1 MGPHSNKHPE
11 SLNTDSTQ
19 WRGRTLDLLFYIASI
34 CAAIEMYFL
43 YIYYQENQEYFINF
57 IFFAIIFIVTLLFT
71 FIKPL
76 GYNIRSNGLS
86 AIILA
91 FGMVELFTTGLP
103 GDGRIFLLAAPIA
116 SLLLVGS
123 PNSAI
128 FTLISLLIY
137 LIAGFTPYLDFVPL
151 HYIPMGNAIDQDV
164 WITSGIVFSGVMI
177 GLLLLGWRFS
187 SMNQRTSQQNT
198 LLSTESKSLRD
209 LTNDLQARE
218 LELQALLNAIGD
230 KVLVIDIQG
239 RILKSTDGHYRT
251 SGTVAESHRKNVFR
265 ILPQPQASEVLEQ
278 IQDALQFH
286 QTRVIDYCV
295 EENGQERWYSGTI
308 SPFEADKV
316 VMVSRDITDSITSSY
331 RERDQR
337 TLANALKNA
346 ASLVNS
352 PLDLNEVLSRV
363 LAAVGDVVSVD
374 VSSIILIG
382 DRGMLSGIGRSG
394 FTGFQKKMETLKN
407 LSIND
412 FQTLR
417 TMKRTGSPLLIP
429 DIALYPAWSSLA
441 GDTQTHSYLG
451 CPIKIKG
458 KVAGFLSLENIKPG
472 FFNREHVDKL
482 QSFVDLAATAIENAH
497 LQQETQKL
505 AISDEL
511 TALFNRRGLMDL
523 GRREIDR
530 ARRFNHPLSAAIMDL
545 DNFKSIN
552 DTYGHIAGDQML
564 NQVADCCRSGFREI
578 DIIARYGGDEIVVLL
593 IENNLDQ
600 AYQIAN
606 RFRESIA
613 SRVFKTDAGNLST
626 TISIGVAELSKDMD
640 NLTDLIDTADR
651 ALYMAKEAGRNRIMT
666 V

>member
-1 MGPHSNKHPE
+1 MGPHSNKHPD

-19 WRGRTLDLLFYIASI
+19 WRGRTLDLLFYIASL
-34 CAAIEMYFL
+34 CASIEMYFL
-43 YIYYQENQEYFINF
+43 FIYYQDNQAFFINF
-57 IFFAIIFIVTLLFT
+57 IFFACIFIVTLLFT
-71 FIKPL
+71 FLKPL
-76 GYNIRSNGLS
+76 GYNIRANGLS

-91 FGMVELFTTGLP
+91 FGVVELFTTGLT
-103 GDGRIFLLAAPIA
+103 GDGRIFLLAAPVTA
-116 SLLLVGS
+116 LLLVGS
-123 PNSAI
+123 PYSAI
-128 FTLISLLIY
+128 FTVLSLLTY

-151 HYIPMGNAIDQDV
+151 HFIPMGNAIDQNA
-164 WITSGIVFSGVMI
+164 WITSGIVFSGVMV
-177 GLLLLGWRFS
+177 GLLLLGWKFS
-187 SMNQRTSQQNT
+187 SMSQRTSQQNT

-251 SGTVAESHRKNVFR
+251 IGTVAESHRKNILR
-265 ILPQPQASEVLEQ
+265 TLPQPQASEVLEQ

-346 ASLVNS
+346 ASLINS
-352 PLDLNEVLSRV
+352 PLDLDEVLARV

-394 FTGFQKKMETLKN
+394 FTGFHKKMETLKN

-552 DTYGHIAGDQML
+552 DTYGHIAGDQIL

-626 TISIGVAELSKDMD
+626 TISIGVAELSKDTD
-640 NLTDLIDTADR
+640 NLTELIDTADR

>member
-1 MGPHSNKHPE
+1 MGSHSNKHPD

-19 WRGRTLDLLFYIASI
+19 WRGRTLDLLYYIASV

-43 YIYYQENQEYFINF
+43 FVYYQENQAYFINF
-57 IFFAIIFIVTLLFT
+57 IFFACIFVVTLIFT

-91 FGMVELFTTGLP
+91 FGIVELFTTGLP
-103 GDGRIFLLAAPIA
+103 GDGRIFLLAAPVTA
-116 SLLLVGS
+116 LLLVGS
-123 PNSAI
+123 PYSAI
-128 FTLISLLIY
+128 FTLLSLLTY

-151 HYIPMGNAIDQDV
+151 HFIPMGSAIDQNA

-177 GLLLLGWRFS
+177 GLLLLGWKFS
-187 SMNQRTSQQNT
+187 SMNQQTSQQNT
-198 LLSTESKSLRD
+198 LLSTESRSLRD

-239 RILKSTDGHYRT
+239 RILKSTDGQYRT
-251 SGTVAESHRKNVFR
+251 TGTVAESHRKNILR

-295 EENGQERWYSGTI
+295 DDNGQERWFSGTI
-308 SPFEADKV
+308 SPFENDKV

-382 DRGMLSGIGRSG
+382 ERGMLSGIGRSG
-394 FTGFQKKMETLKN
+394 FSGFQKKMETLKN

-441 GDTQTHSYLG
+441 GDTRTHSYLG

-472 FFNREHVDKL
+472 FFNREHVDRL

-505 AISDEL
+505 AVSDEL

-530 ARRFNHPLSAAIMDL
+530 ARRFDHPLSVAIMDL

-552 DTYGHIAGDQML
+552 DTYGHIAGDQLL
-564 NQVADCCRSGFREI
+564 NQVADCCRAGFREI

-613 SRVFKTDAGNLST
+613 ARVFKTDAGNLST

-640 NLTDLIDTADR
+640 NLTELIDTADR

-666 V
+666 A

>member
-1 MGPHSNKHPE
+1 MGSHSNKHPD

-19 WRGRTLDLLFYIASI
+19 WRGRTLDLLYYIASV

-43 YIYYQENQEYFINF
+43 FVYYQENQAYFINF
-57 IFFAIIFIVTLLFT
+57 IFFACIFVVTLIFT

-91 FGMVELFTTGLP
+91 FGIVELFTTGLP
-103 GDGRIFLLAAPIA
+103 GDGRIFLLAAPVTA
-116 SLLLVGS
+116 LLLVGS
-123 PNSAI
+123 PYSAI
-128 FTLISLLIY
+128 FTLLSLLTY

-151 HYIPMGNAIDQDV
+151 HFIPMGSAIDQNA

-177 GLLLLGWRFS
+177 GLLLLGWKFS
-187 SMNQRTSQQNT
+187 SMNQQTSQQNT
-198 LLSTESKSLRD
+198 LLSTESRSLRD

-239 RILKSTDGHYRT
+239 RILKSTDGQYRT
-251 SGTVAESHRKNVFR
+251 TGTVAESHRKNILR

-295 EENGQERWYSGTI
+295 DENGQERWFSGTI
-308 SPFEADKV
+308 SPFENDKV

-382 DRGMLSGIGRSG
+382 ERGMLSGIGRSG
-394 FTGFQKKMETLKN
+394 FSGFQKKMETLKN

-441 GDTQTHSYLG
+441 GDTRTHSYLG

-472 FFNREHVDKL
+472 FFNREHVDRL

-505 AISDEL
+505 AVSDEL

-530 ARRFNHPLSAAIMDL
+530 ARRFDHPLSVAIMDL

-552 DTYGHIAGDQML
+552 DTYGHIAGDQLL
-564 NQVADCCRSGFREI
+564 NQVADCCRAGFREI

-613 SRVFKTDAGNLST
+613 ARVFKTDAGNLST

-640 NLTDLIDTADR
+640 NLTELIDTADR

-666 V
+666 A

>member
-1 MGPHSNKHPE
+1 MGPHSNKHPD

-19 WRGRTLDLLFYIASI
+19 WRGRTLDLLFYIAAI

-43 YIYYQENQEYFINF
+43 YVYYQDNQEYFINF
-57 IFFAIIFIVTLLFT
+57 ICFAFIFIVTLLFT
-71 FIKPL
+71 FVKPL

-91 FGMVELFTTGLP
+91 FGMVELFTTGLT

-123 PNSAI
+123 PNSTI
-128 FTLISLLIY
+128 FTLLSLLIY

-151 HYIPMGNAIDQDV
+151 HYIPMGNVNDQDA
-164 WITSGIVFSGVMI
+164 WITSGIVFSGVMF

-187 SMNQRTSQQNT
+187 SMSQRTSQQNT
-198 LLSTESKSLRD
+198 LLSTESKTLLD

-251 SGTVAESHRKNVFR
+251 TGTVVENHRKNILR

-308 SPFEADKV
+308 SPFETDKV

-394 FTGFQKKMETLKN
+394 FTGFQKKMETLKD

-530 ARRFNHPLSAAIMDL
+530 ARRFNHSLSAAIMDL

-640 NLTDLIDTADR
+640 NLTELIDTADR

>member
-1 MGPHSNKHPE
+1 MGPHSNNHPD
-11 SLNTDSTQ
+11 SLNTDSIQ
-19 WRGRTLDLLFYIASI
+19 WRGKTLDLLYYIALA
-34 CAAIEMYFL
+34 CASIEMYFL
-43 YIYYQENQEYFINF
+43 YDYFQINQTYSQNFVYFIC
-57 IFFAIIFIVTLLFT
+57 IFTVTLIFT

-76 GYNIRSNGLS
+76 GYEIRANGLA
-86 AIILA
+86 AIILS
-91 FGMVELFTTGLP
+91 FGVVELFTTGLT
-103 GDGRIFLLAAPIA
+103 GDGRIFLIAAPVTA
-116 SLLLVGS
+116 LLLVGS

-128 FTLISLLIY
+128 FTLLSLLTY
-137 LIAGFTPYLDFVPL
+137 VIAGFTPYLEFVPL
-151 HYIPMGNAIDQDV
+151 QFIPMEDAIDQYT
-164 WITSGIVFSGVMI
+164 WITSGIVFSTVLI
-177 GLLLLGWRFS
+177 GLVILGWKFS
-187 SMNQRTSQQNT
+187 SMSKRTSQQNT
-198 LLSTESKSLRD
+198 LLTTESKSLRD

-230 KVLVIDIQG
+230 KVLVIDNQG

-251 SGTVAESHRKNVFR
+251 TGTVGDSHRKNILR

-295 EENGQERWYSGTI
+295 DVNGQEHWYSGTI
-308 SPFEADKV
+308 SPFETDKV

-352 PLDLNEVLSRV
+352 PLDLDEVLSRV

-394 FTGFQKKMETLKN
+394 FSGFQKKMASLKN

-417 TMKRTGSPLLIP
+417 TMKRTESPLLIP

-458 KVAGFLSLENIKPG
+458 KVAGFLSLENVKPG
-472 FFNREHVDKL
+472 FFTREHVEKL

-497 LQQETQKL
+497 LQQEAQKM

-530 ARRFNHPLSAAIMDL
+530 ARRFDHPLSVAIMDL

-613 SRVFKTDAGNLST
+613 ARVFKTDAGNLST
-626 TISIGVAELSKDMD
+626 TISIGVAELTKEMD
-640 NLTDLIDTADR
+640 NLTELIDTADR

>member
-1 MGPHSNKHPE
+1 MGSLSNNHP
-11 SLNTDSTQ
+11 DSRYCDLSKWQ
-19 WRGRTLDLLFYIASI
+19 GKTLDLLYYIASI
-34 CAAIEMYFL
+34 CSAIELYLIFNYFQ
-43 YIYYQENQEYFINF
+43 INQSFSGNFFLFIC
-57 IFFAIIFIVTLLFT
+57 IFVVTLFLT
-71 FIKPL
+71 FVKPL
-76 GYNIRSNGLS
+76 GYKIRANGLP

-91 FGMVELFTTGLP
+91 FGIVEMFTTGLS
-103 GDGRIFLLAAPIA
+103 GDGRIFLLAAPVTA
-116 SLLLVGS
+116 LLLVGS
-123 PNSAI
+123 PGSAI
-128 FTLISLLIY
+128 FSILSLLTYI
-137 LIAGFTPYLDFVPL
+137 IAGFTPYLNFAPFQF
-151 HYIPMGNAIDQDV
+151 IPIENVTDQYT
-164 WITSGIVFSGVMI
+164 WITSGLVFSSVMI
-177 GLLLLGWRFS
+177 GLLLLGWKFS
-187 SMNQRTSQQNT
+187 SVNQQTSQQNSQLT
-198 LLSTESKSLRD
+198 SESKSLRE
-209 LTNDLQARE
+209 LTDNLQNRE

-230 KVLVIDIQG
+230 KVLVIDNQG
-239 RILKSTDGHYRT
+239 RILKSTDGHYH
-251 SGTVAESHRKNVFR
+251 SAQTVAESHRKNILR

-295 EENGQERWYSGTI
+295 NENGQDRWYSGTI
-308 SPFEADKV
+308 SPFEIDKV
-316 VMVSRDITDSITSSY
+316 VMVCRDITESITSSY

-352 PLDLNEVLSRV
+352 PLDLDEVLSRV

-382 DRGMLSGIGRSG
+382 DRGVLSGIGRSG
-394 FTGFQKKMETLKN
+394 LSGFQKKMETLKN

-417 TMKRTGSPLLIP
+417 TMKRTGNPLLIP

-441 GDTQTHSYLG
+441 GETKTHSYLG

-458 KVAGFLSLENIKPG
+458 RVAGFLSLENVKPG
-472 FFNREHVDKL
+472 FFNREHVEKL
-482 QSFVDLAATAIENAH
+482 QSFVDLAATAIENAR
-497 LQQETQKL
+497 LQQETQKM

-530 ARRFNHPLSAAIMDL
+530 ARRFNHPLSVAILDL
-545 DNFKSIN
+545 DNFKTIN

-564 NQVADCCRSGFREI
+564 NQVADCCRSGFRDI

-593 IENNLDQ
+593 IENNLEQ

-613 SRVFKTDAGNLST
+613 NRVFKTDAGNLST
-626 TISIGVAELSKDMD
+626 TVSIGVAELTKEMD
-640 NLTDLIDTADR
+640 NLTELIDTADR
-651 ALYMAKEAGRNRIMT
+651 ALYIAKEAGRNQIMT